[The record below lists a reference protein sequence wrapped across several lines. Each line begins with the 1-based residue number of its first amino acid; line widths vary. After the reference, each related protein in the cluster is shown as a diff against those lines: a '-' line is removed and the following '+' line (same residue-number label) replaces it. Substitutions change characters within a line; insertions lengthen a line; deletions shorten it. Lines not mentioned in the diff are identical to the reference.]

1 MLSFSDA
8 LKNGLV
14 AKNTH
19 CFWVIKLYY
28 NAEGSSD
35 FIGLSD
41 GNRDDGADFYHGLV
55 TEFGNFVQSIDYL
68 NFTSSIG
75 NMTVKVVNSPN
86 TINGGRFSDLL
97 STLNFGNARCKI

>member
-8 LKNGLV
+8 LKDGVV

-41 GNRDDGADFYHGLV
+41 ANRDDGADF
-55 TEFGNFVQSIDYL
+55 
-68 NFTSSIG
+68 
-75 NMTVKVVNSPN
+75 
-86 TINGGRFSDLL
+86 
-97 STLNFGNARCKI
+97 